1 MGAKHA
7 PFDFLMCVPSL
18 SWQIIVFRMETQSK
32 VLVSQGL
39 DSEISRRFPPAFA
52 LAYSTA
58 TPNDTFIM
66 VPRGKRRV
74 FPVFLLL
81 YPEPVLAKELLS

>member
-1 MGAKHA
+1 
-7 PFDFLMCVPSL
+7 
-18 SWQIIVFRMETQSK
+18 METQSK

-52 LAYSTA
+52 LAYSTV

-66 VPRGKRRV
+66 VRGKRRL
-74 FPVFLLL
+74 FPVFFCFIRSLSWQTSILIGKL
-81 YPEPVLAKELLS
+81 TEKAPVSYTG